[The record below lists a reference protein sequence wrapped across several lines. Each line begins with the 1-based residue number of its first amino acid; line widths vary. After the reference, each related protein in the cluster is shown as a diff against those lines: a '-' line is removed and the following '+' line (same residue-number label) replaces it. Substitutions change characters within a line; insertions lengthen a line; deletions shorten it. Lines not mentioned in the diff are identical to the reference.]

1 MTISMTARAAAAAL
15 GAALALAAGPL
26 AAQTKVLINPGDQGE
41 QSRFAVY
48 SAWKTAVEA
57 ALRKDRLTPAVALS
71 TDATADLATTRS
83 RLHDIFVAPAH
94 VIGSA
99 LRYGYTPVVGLDA
112 PVQAVLVVPKD
123 SPVKSLQDAAG
134 KRLGLPMQDSI
145 VTYLVRGEVNAANTT
160 VKRHFGGVFETRY
173 QEALLPCLQVRR
185 CDVVAV
191 ERTVYDRWV
200 AAGEPVRI
208 VMESKF
214 SPALSVAVKDGSGIN
229 ADTVRAAIAES
240 SAITQGVKLASLS
253 KRDFEYISTLGY
265 FTPRALPG
273 ATVVDAKTVQQLLQS
288 GAQYIDTRTEAE
300 FRAGRVPGAKLV
312 PYVEKSPKEADY
324 DPSLDKFDLTQLP
337 ADKSTPVIF
346 ACNGA
351 ECWKSFK
358 ASHAAVKA
366 GYTKVHWFRGGFPE
380 WRSAGLQVHKDD

>member
-160 VKRHFGGVFETRY
+160 IKRHFGGVFETRY

>member
-1 MTISMTARAAAAAL
+1 MKVSKMARAVAVAMGVMGVAAAS
-15 GAALALAAGPL
+15 P
-26 AAQTKVLINPGDQGE
+26 AQVKVLINPGDQGE
-41 QSRFAVY
+41 QSRYAIY
-48 SAWKTAVEA
+48 SAWKSAVEA
-57 ALRKDRLTPAVALS
+57 ALRKEKLTPVVALS

-112 PVQAVLVVPKD
+112 TVQAVLVVPKD

-134 KRLGLPMQDSI
+134 KRLGLPLQDSL

-160 VKRHFGGVFETRY
+160 IKRHFGSVYETRY
-173 QEALLPCLQVRR
+173 QDALLPCLQVRR
-185 CDVVAV
+185 CDIVAV
-191 ERTVYDRWV
+191 ERSVYDRWL

-214 SPALSVAVKDGSGIN
+214 SPSLSVAVKDGLGVS
-229 ADTVRAAIAES
+229 AETLRAAMADS
-240 SAITQGVKLASLS
+240 TAITQGAKLALLS
-253 KRDFEYISTLGY
+253 KRDFEYVSTLGY

-273 ATVVDAKTVQQLLQS
+273 ATVVDAQTVQRLMQA
-288 GAQYIDTRTEAE
+288 GTHYIDTRTEAE

-312 PYVEKSPKEADY
+312 PYVEKSHKEADY
-324 DPSLDKFDLTQLP
+324 DPSLDKFDLSQLP
-337 ADKSTPVIF
+337 ADKNAGLIF
-346 ACNGA
+346 ACNGP

-358 ASHAAVKA
+358 ASRAALRA
-366 GYTKVHWFRGGFPE
+366 GYTRVHWFRGGFPE
-380 WRSAGLQVHKDD
+380 WRSAGLPVEKDD